1 MRPLHTMS
9 LLSLTPRL
17 SRYSS
22 LLTYRDILLRSF
34 STTRTRWSFE
44 HPIGVAASIRAKSDP
59 SFIPRSTLLQKE
71 FDLTGRVAVISGAN
85 RGLGLEMAQ
94 GLAEAG
100 AIVHCFDLPARPDE
114 TWEAAAE
121 YVKRIGHP
129 TARLEYKSLDVTEQ
143 NAVWDTIEAV
153 VDSREQ
159 RLDVCVAAAG
169 VIQGESC
176 LDYTAKEFSKVL
188 EVNTNGAFYFA
199 QASARQM
206 AKQDRGGSIILVSS
220 AAASVAT
227 EVRNF
232 Y

>member
-1 MRPLHTMS
+1 MHS
-9 LLSLTPRL
+9 N
-17 SRYSS
+17 
-22 LLTYRDILLRSF
+22 ILFRSF
-34 STTRTRWSFE
+34 STTRTHCLSE
-44 HPIGVAASIRAKSDP
+44 HPVGVAASLRAKSDP
-59 SFIPRSTLLQKE
+59 SFIPRPTLLQKE

-129 TARLEYKSLDVTEQ
+129 TARLEYKSLDVTKQ
-143 NAVWDTIEAV
+143 NAVWDAIEV
-153 VDSREQ
+153 VAESKER

-176 LDYTAKEFSKVL
+176 LDYTAIEFSKVL
-188 EVNTNGAFYFA
+188 DVNINGAFYFA

-206 AKQDRGGSIILVSS
+206 VKRDRGGSIILVSS

-227 EVRNF
+227 EVRIL